1 MQAAQAPARAPLL
14 LDVTPQTLS
23 IETVGGYCE
32 PVIRRNAAIPVEQ
45 SRVFSTGRDLQKD
58 VSVAICQGES
68 RRLGE
73 NQNLG
78 TIELFGL
85 RPATRGE
92 VNIEVTF
99 VIDADGVLGVRA
111 KDLETKREQ
120 SIRINL
126 VGGMSEE
133 ELNALRARH
142 VNVSINRV

>member
-1 MQAAQAPARAPLL
+1 MPRAPLL

-32 PVIRRNAAIPVEQ
+32 PVIRRNAAIPVEH
-45 SRVFSTGRDLQKD
+45 SRVFSTGKD
-58 VSVAICQGES
+58 SQTEVSVAICQGES
-68 RRLGE
+68 KKLAE

-78 TIELFGL
+78 TIELFGI
-85 RPATRGE
+85 RAARRGE

-133 ELNALRARH
+133 ELAALRARH
-142 VNVSINRV
+142 EEASVLRG